1 MVEKSGEGARPRAL
15 AECPLFDEIHAVV
28 GARPSTRTEAE
39 GGETV
44 RASRSFLRG
53 VLHNDTQ
60 VLSLVRR
67 WRTTCNKEWM
77 AASVFWVNNDGTPS
91 PVHFWFRAFPV
102 PDWLELSAR
111 HFDIART
118 LDTKSALRH

>member
-1 MVEKSGEGARPRAL
+1 M
-15 AECPLFDEIHAVV
+15 
-28 GARPSTRTEAE
+28 
-39 GGETV
+39 
-44 RASRSFLRG
+44 RG

-111 HFDIART
+111 QPPRKPFSRNGFSLLVIG
-118 LDTKSALRH
+118 